1 MTLTHF
7 AIIAVCAYLLG
18 SLSFAI
24 IVSKLTLGK
33 DIRNYGS
40 GNAGLT
46 NAYRTM
52 GAKKTLLVLLG
63 DIAKGAAAVSIG
75 MVLAGPVGKLTAGI
89 FVILGHMF
97 PLYFGFKGGK
107 GVLVGAVMLAF
118 FDWRVFGI
126 AFALF
131 LLSVI
136 VTKWISLGSIL
147 GAVSFPITT
156 WVFYRDPVRRSSY
169 SCTARISDASSAE
182 RKTNFPSRAR
192 KPCLTER
199 RLQNEGFCTG
209 HRRLG
214 HRAGDAAASERPS
227 GDLVDLSAG
236 GM

>member
-126 AFALF
+126 AFLLFVLAVAL
-131 LLSVI
+131 
-136 VTKWISLGSIL
+136 TKWISLGSIL
-147 GAVSFPITT
+147 GAISFPITT
-156 WVFYRDPVRRSSY
+156 WVIYRDPVLTAMALGMAAVVVFMHRSNIG
-169 SCTARISDASSAE
+169 RIIRGKENKFSFKSKKTMSD
-182 RKTNFPSRAR
+182 
-192 KPCLTER
+192 
-199 RLQNEGFCTG
+199 
-209 HRRLG
+209 
-214 HRAGDAAASERPS
+214 
-227 GDLVDLSAG
+227 
-236 GM
+236 

>member
-126 AFALF
+126 AFLLFVLAVAL
-131 LLSVI
+131 
-136 VTKWISLGSIL
+136 TKWISLGSIL
-147 GAVSFPITT
+147 GAISFPITT
-156 WVFYRDPVRRSSY
+156 WVFYRDPVLTAMAFGMAAVVVFMHRSNIGRILRGEENKFSFK
-169 SCTARISDASSAE
+169 SKKTIENTASDGEESV
-182 RKTNFPSRAR
+182 K
-192 KPCLTER
+192 
-199 RLQNEGFCTG
+199 
-209 HRRLG
+209 
-214 HRAGDAAASERPS
+214 
-227 GDLVDLSAG
+227 
-236 GM
+236 